1 MGKILNRLNQIII
14 SNNNLGSLTCRE
26 WLNQVIQA
34 TSHLRALFLV
44 MELNNNGLDNL
55 DMHLQVM
62 ALLDMGLKDN
72 SLMGKWGSQ
81 DIKLQVAGFKQ
92 EVLHKEVLHKEV
104 TDHSIRHKV
113 ELLRVSTLVDD
124 LLIIFVNK
132 MMHAGGA
139 APMNKIIDGLYLG
152 NLESASEYGGLVKNG
167 ITHILTV
174 AVGIQPVRP
183 HVTNIYLYL

>member
-1 MGKILNRLNQIII
+1 
-14 SNNNLGSLTCRE
+14 
-26 WLNQVIQA
+26 
-34 TSHLRALFLV
+34 